1 MGRALTED
9 CLARARR
16 HGASVIGLH
25 TNEWMRVAQG
35 IYLRMGFQRVPEH
48 NFHPVPGLTVLGY
61 RLTLGQ

>member
-1 MGRALTED
+1 M
-9 CLARARR
+9 
-16 HGASVIGLH
+16 IGLH